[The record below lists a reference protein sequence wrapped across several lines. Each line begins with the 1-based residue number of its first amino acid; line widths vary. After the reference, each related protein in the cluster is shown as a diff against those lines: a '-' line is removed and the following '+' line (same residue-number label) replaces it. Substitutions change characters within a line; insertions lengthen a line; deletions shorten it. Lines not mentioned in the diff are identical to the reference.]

1 MATGYDA
8 SEFVDREFEAAQNSF
23 RGTTALT
30 AMPDDVSRAPSR
42 EEVDTKVGDV
52 HAKLAE
58 LKRAQSELERER
70 ASLEETRRRQ
80 TEFTTGRQEMI
91 HGLTRGIGLI
101 EEAEFAARRDAEQM
115 ARTLGE
121 LRESLHKVQSIND
134 QAWTK
139 DDFQIELTRANT
151 VVENA
156 RLEWHGAQ
164 IKWPLLSPE
173 NLKRAEAKEAPKATT
188 LLAERSFLELCRF
201 GFALTWPIA
210 LGLLALIVIQLIR

>member
-1 MATGYDA
+1 MATGFDA

-23 RGTTALT
+23 RGPAAMT
-30 AMPDDVSRAPSR
+30 AMPDDASRAPSR
-42 EEVDTKVGDV
+42 EEVDTKVGDLQT
-52 HAKLAE
+52 KLAE
-58 LKRAQSELERER
+58 LKRAQTELERER

-91 HGLTRGIGLI
+91 HGLTRGIGLL
-101 EEAEFAARRDAEQM
+101 EETEFAARRDAEQM

-121 LRESLHKVQSIND
+121 LREALNKLQSIND

-151 VVENA
+151 LVESA
-156 RLEWHGAQ
+156 RMEWHSAQ
-164 IKWPLLSPE
+164 IKWALLSPE
-173 NLKRAEAKEAPKATT
+173 NLKQAEARETPKVATP
-188 LLAERSFLELCRF
+188 LVERSFMELCKV

-210 LGLLALIVIQLIR
+210 LLLVALLVVLLIR